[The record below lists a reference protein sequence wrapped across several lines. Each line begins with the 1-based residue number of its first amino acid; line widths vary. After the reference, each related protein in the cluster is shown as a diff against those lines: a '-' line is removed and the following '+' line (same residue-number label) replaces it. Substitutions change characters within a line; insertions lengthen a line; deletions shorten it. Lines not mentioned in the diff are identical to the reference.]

1 MNAQLVRN
9 DFAEKVRPLN
19 AEQWSAWR
27 LGERESDP
35 VPLIGADT
43 LDDAVR
49 QALHKLAFHPGD
61 VLAVQ
66 HSHAGLRKHTL
77 WQFAVKRSTKRYR
90 WRPALDG
97 GKPVKVAEPETKLI
111 AQTAMAAP
119 FTPVE
124 RFDAFRDDAVGRDL
138 TLVEGSA

>member
-1 MNAQLVRN
+1 MSAPAVRN
-9 DFAEKVRPLN
+9 DFAQKLRPLN

-35 VPLIGADT
+35 VPPIGPDT

-49 QALHKLAFHPGD
+49 QALHKLAVQPGD
-61 VLAVQ
+61 ILAVQ
-66 HSHAGLRKHTL
+66 YTHAGLRKHTL

-90 WRPALDG
+90 WRPATDG
-97 GKPVKVAEPETKLI
+97 GKPVKVHELEPKLI
-111 AQTAMAAP
+111 AQTALAAP
-119 FTPVE
+119 LAPVE

-138 TLVEGSA
+138 TLVVAP